1 MKRLNEYVSEKLHVG
16 KYQKSKD
23 KTELKPSSPEAAH
36 TMFDASMECENNQ
49 NIYKNYFNPL
59 VQQLV
64 KKKPEEIDL
73 KKVEVSADVMDIAV
87 KSLNAVK
94 KRLDTDDK
102 LLLCKYILSNVLKS
116 MTAFDYTQTKE
127 QEDYMMEWDYYDGP
141 NKLTW

>member
-16 KYQKSKD
+16 KYQKIND

-36 TMFDASMECENNQ
+36 AMFDASMECENNQ

-64 KKKPEEIDL
+64 KKKPKEIDL
-73 KKVEVSADVMDIAV
+73 KKLEVSADIMDIAV

-116 MTAFDYTQTKE
+116 MTAFDYTQNKE